1 MGFSDRSY
9 NRAPS
14 GPSRRWAPSLTP
26 WVKRL
31 LVVNFGVWLVGALG
45 LLAPG
50 FGRLTA
56 FDPSSLV
63 THPWTPLT
71 YMFVHGGFWHVA
83 FNMIGVFFFGPPL
96 ERLWGGRDFIRFY
109 LVCGLGAALASILL
123 WPLIGPHSVVG
134 ASGAVFGLLLAFG
147 LRWPDQPIYL
157 YGLLPIKAKWFVT
170 GLALLSLASTYRVA
184 LAGRGDGVAHW
195 THLGGLVTAYLYL
208 KYRETGRL
216 LPKRF
221 SMMRRRGWK
230 VSSGGDRGGAEATSR
245 RRWPASGPESGTDK
259 SGTESADRVD
269 RILEKIR
276 ASGLESLSREEKRV
290 LDEMSRRYRG
300 GS

>member
-9 NRAPS
+9 NKAPS

-31 LVVNFGVWLVGALG
+31 LALNFGLWLVGALG

-50 FGRLTA
+50 FVRLTA
-56 FDPSSLV
+56 FDPSTLV

-83 FNMIGVFFFGPPL
+83 FNMLGVFFFGPPL
-96 ERLWGGRDFIRFY
+96 ERLWGGRGFIRFY

-147 LRWPDQPIYL
+147 MRWPDQPIYL
-157 YGLLPIKAKWFVT
+157 YGLFPIKAKWFVT
-170 GLALLSLASTYRVA
+170 GLAVLSLVSTYRTAVV
-184 LAGRGDGVAHW
+184 GRGDGVAHW
-195 THLGGLVTAYLYL
+195 THLGGLLTAYLYL
-208 KYRETGRL
+208 KYRETGRI
-216 LPKRF
+216 LPARF
-221 SMMRRRGWK
+221 SMIRRGWK
-230 VSSGGDRGGAEATSR
+230 VSSGGDTGDSAAPTSR
-245 RRWPASGPESGTDK
+245 QRWPGSGSASGEDESGTD
-259 SGTESADRVD
+259 SGDRVD

-276 ASGLESLSREEKRV
+276 DSGLESLSGEEKRF

-300 GS
+300 GP

>member
-9 NRAPS
+9 NQAPS
-14 GPSRRWAPSLTP
+14 RPARRWAPSLTP

-31 LVVNFGVWLVGALG
+31 LAVNFGLWFVGALG
-45 LLAPG
+45 LLSPR
-50 FGRLTA
+50 FLYLTA
-56 FDPSSLV
+56 FDPQVLV
-63 THPWTPLT
+63 FHPWSPLT

-83 FNMIGVFFFGPPL
+83 FNMIAVFFFGPPL

-109 LVCGLGAALASILL
+109 LVCGLGAALTSIIL
-123 WPLIGPHSVVG
+123 WPLIGPHSVIG

-157 YGLLPIKAKWFVT
+157 YGLLPIKAKWFVG
-170 GLALLSLASTYRVA
+170 GLAVLSLVSTYRAAVV
-184 LAGRGDGVAHW
+184 GGGDGVAHW
-195 THLGGLVTAYLYL
+195 THLGGLATAYLYL

-216 LPKRF
+216 MPKRF
-221 SMMRRRGWK
+221 SMMRRGWK
-230 VSSGGDRGGAEATSR
+230 VSSGGDKDGAEGTASR
-245 RRWPASGPESGTDK
+245 QWRSGSSAEGGRRPSGGD
-259 SGTESADRVD
+259 SADRVD

-276 ASGLESLSREEKRV
+276 DSGLESLSAEEKSF

-300 GS
+300 GP